1 MNRLALHS
9 NTSRATVP
17 VKRSVIEYKTSRIR
31 RVTIEHAL
39 IGIKTKD
46 VLTCWHSIVT
56 SSERYEP
63 DCECLAVILLD
74 SRYRIKAY
82 HIVSIG
88 TLTTLLSHPREV
100 FRLAITSRA
109 FALVLIHNHPSDD
122 PTPSQDDIE
131 ATKSITRAGEIIGIQ
146 VVDHLIIGASEHY
159 SFRAQGLL

>member
-63 DCECLAVILLD
+63 DCECLAIILLD
-74 SRYRIKAY
+74 SRYRLEPSHSFLSTITQATIRHRRRMTLRLQKA
-82 HIVSIG
+82 
-88 TLTTLLSHPREV
+88 
-100 FRLAITSRA
+100 
-109 FALVLIHNHPSDD
+109 
-122 PTPSQDDIE
+122 
-131 ATKSITRAGEIIGIQ
+131 
-146 VVDHLIIGASEHY
+146 
-159 SFRAQGLL
+159 